1 MEQIVFQ
8 FLKRLKIPISSQYVE
23 TFLLTHPEFPS
34 LLSVS
39 DLLENLKLVHSIK
52 RINREE
58 IESLE
63 SPCLIL
69 PERSAKGL
77 ISVLTSTNLRKL
89 KSEIASQS
97 LIVISVNPS
106 LINSTNQQKSDFF
119 QEKIKNG
126 AEGLL
131 KITLIVLLGLFL
143 FSIDSIFDFFWVMTS
158 IFGAVVSYLI
168 FSKDLGFKFDVID
181 KFCNSGKKASCDE
194 MLQSEKSIVFGFLKF
209 SDLIIS
215 LFVFQLVIL
224 GLFVLSDRSI
234 NEVWP
239 LFMGIALLSIPAVLY
254 SVYLQ
259 YAVLKTWCKLCLIV
273 SAILILQFGML
284 IGNFFDETIYWGVED
299 LLGTILL
306 AISYPIILSL
316 TFLVRSRTQEFN
328 TFYQRAVHSE
338 RIKNSPKV
346 FYDLL
351 KQQNKAHYSPLY
363 HELVIGNPNAPIK
376 LIIVSNLYCA
386 PCKVQHEEVS
396 RLVESNKE
404 YLSVSMRFVKIN
416 KQFNKDI
423 SSTQYL
429 LQYWWDNIHNTEKES
444 SLTEQLIHSWFSEMN
459 VESFASSHP
468 LKELKLSNEVKAMAE
483 LQEKWIEEI
492 GVSKTP
498 TIFINDYELPSLY
511 TIADLHRILPDLAE
525 YYFLE
530 NQHSNLKS

>member
-1 MEQIVFQ
+1 MEKIVAK
-8 FLKRLKIPISSQYVE
+8 FLKRLKIPVSSQYVE

-39 DLLENLKLVHSIK
+39 DLLENLKLVHSIR

-63 SPCLIL
+63 SPYLIL

-77 ISVLTSTNLRKL
+77 ISVLTSSNLRKL

-106 LINSTNQQKSDFF
+106 IINSTDQQKSDFF

-131 KITLIVLLGLFL
+131 KATLIVLLGSFL
-143 FSIDSIFDFFWVMTS
+143 FSIDSIFDFFWAMTS
-158 IFGAVVSYLI
+158 ILGALVSYLI

-194 MLQSEKSIVFGFLKF
+194 ILKSEKSILFGFLKF

-224 GLFVLSDRSI
+224 GLFALSDRSM

-254 SVYLQ
+254 SIYLQ

-284 IGNFFDETIYWGVED
+284 IGNIFSETTYWGVED
-299 LLGTILL
+299 LLGTILF
-306 AISYPIILSL
+306 AIFYPIILLL
-316 TFLVRSRTQEFN
+316 TYLFRSRTQEFN
-328 TFYQRAVHSE
+328 TIYQRAVHSE

-351 KQQNKAHYSPLY
+351 KQQNKAHFSPLN

-376 LIIVSNLYCA
+376 IIIVSNLYCA

-404 YLSVSMRFVKIN
+404 YLSVSMRFVKVN

-429 LQYWWDNIHNTEKES
+429 LQYWWENIYNTEKES

-468 LKELKLSNEVKAMAE
+468 LKELKLSNEVKAIAE
-483 LQEKWIEEI
+483 LQEKWIEET

-511 TIADLHRILPDLAE
+511 TIADLQRILPDLAE

-530 NQHSNLKS
+530 KQPSKINT